1 MCSQKLEIE
10 SFEVKSFRPC
20 SPNTFFTLKI
30 KVNHVSLKV
39 KTKEFQ
45 TQKIF
50 KNKQTNNQTDKKKNT
65 NKEKERHKDE
75 ASTNGRF
82 KTNPTVVILGYLT
95 PLTSSI
101 KH

>member
-1 MCSQKLEIE
+1 MKTISMKTIVHPAHQTLF
-10 SFEVKSFRPC
+10 S
-20 SPNTFFTLKI
+20 TLKI
-30 KVNHVSLKV
+30 KVKHVSLKV

-45 TQKIF
+45 TQKILT
-50 KNKQTNNQTDKKKNT
+50 QKKK
-65 NKEKERHKDE
+65 KKERHKDE
-75 ASTNGRF
+75 TSTNGRF